1 MNGTCSKCGMRMES
15 PWSFCPQC
23 GTASTHESQE
33 AAVPEQHEQPP
44 VKGAFSGLFLGVI
57 VAPVLIIVGAML
69 CLTGLGAFVGVPM
82 IIVGALSPLLGP
94 NQRGP
99 RKMPLVRRQS
109 EQRGPHRRFRLP
121 RVQRKNYRQ
130 ESSGDRQGQLRIK
143 AGDPR
148 SGGIPGSLCR
158 PLYAGGSATVA
169 LA

>member
-69 CLTGLGAFVGVPM
+69 CLTGLGIFLGVPL
-82 IIVGALSPLLGP
+82 IIGGILAPLAG
-94 NQRGP
+94 
-99 RKMPLVRRQS
+99 PLV
-109 EQRGPHRRFRLP
+109 GF
-121 RVQRKNYRQ
+121 
-130 ESSGDRQGQLRIK
+130 
-143 AGDPR
+143 
-148 SGGIPGSLCR
+148 GSLKGKC
-158 PLYAGGSATVA
+158 PSCGTAVSSLNSKGSFECEACHQRIVIRDQKFVA
-169 LA
+169 PA